1 VLYCEDAATLAVHF
15 TVPDVEEAEPM
26 FERIVVSVDGSPDSD
41 KAVEATRELARAQG
55 SEVIVV
61 HGRDIA
67 LVSPPAPPTP
77 VPPPQVEPESED
89 EAQRLVDD
97 AVRQLQEGGVTARG
111 FVLPM
116 RGRLAQHIVELA
128 EEESAGLIVLGS
140 RGMSRIREMVI
151 GSVANKVI
159 HISPVPVLLAR

>member
-1 VLYCEDAATLAVHF
+1 
-15 TVPDVEEAEPM
+15 
-26 FERIVVSVDGSPDSD
+26 
-41 KAVEATRELARAQG
+41 
-55 SEVIVV
+55 
-61 HGRDIA
+61 
-67 LVSPPAPPTP
+67 
-77 VPPPQVEPESED
+77 VEPESED

-97 AVRQLQEGGVTARG
+97 AVRQVQEGGVTARG

-116 RGRLAQHIVELA
+116 RGRLAQQIVELA